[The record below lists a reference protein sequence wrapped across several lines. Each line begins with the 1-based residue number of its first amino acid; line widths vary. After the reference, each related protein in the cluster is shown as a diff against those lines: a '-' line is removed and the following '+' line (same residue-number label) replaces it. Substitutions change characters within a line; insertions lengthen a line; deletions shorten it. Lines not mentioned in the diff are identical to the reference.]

1 MPVAKLLLSMLI
13 VAVVASAFTVGPAFA
28 NQGNG
33 NGNGHGRGQDED
45 SRGRD
50 QGEDELEEDEDG
62 DADKVL
68 VCHNVGTDEQ
78 TELRVP
84 AHSAVATKH
93 VEEGRSILG
102 PCPLP
107 YL

>member
-1 MPVAKLLLSMLI
+1 MARLLLSIAI
-13 VAVVASAFTVGPAFA
+13 VAMVASAFTVGPAFA
-28 NQGNG
+28 KQSGGADGGVEVLSSSAENAP
-33 NGNGHGRGQDED
+33 GHN
-45 SRGRD
+45 
-50 QGEDELEEDEDG
+50 
-62 DADKVL
+62 KVL

-78 TELRVP
+78 EEVSVP

-107 YL
+107 YP

>member
-1 MPVAKLLLSMLI
+1 MRSSITRLLISIAI
-13 VAVVASAFTVGPAFA
+13 VALVASAFTIGPAFA
-28 NQGNG
+28 KPGGNG
-33 NGNGHGRGQDED
+33 NGAAVSHGA
-45 SRGRD
+45 S
-50 QGEDELEEDEDG
+50 G
-62 DADKVL
+62 DPSGLNRVL

-78 TELRVP
+78 TEVLVP

-107 YL
+107 YP